1 VCELVHEKNR
11 HHNEK
16 LQEVYQSR
24 PAAAGAHYQPS
35 QGTFEYSRL
44 GTVRV
49 LSHKGG
55 SKGTVPTK
63 LCYYL
68 VP

>member
-1 VCELVHEKNR
+1 MGLLCELVHEKNR

-24 PAAAGAHYQPS
+24 PVAAGTHNQPS

-44 GTVRV
+44 GTGAV
-49 LSHKGG
+49 
-55 SKGTVPTK
+55 T
-63 LCYYL
+63 
-68 VP
+68 

>member
-1 VCELVHEKNR
+1 MGLLCELVHEKNR

-44 GTVRV
+44 GTGAV
-49 LSHKGG
+49 
-55 SKGTVPTK
+55 T
-63 LCYYL
+63 
-68 VP
+68 

>member
-1 VCELVHEKNR
+1 VWDCCVSPVHEKNR

-24 PAAAGAHYQPS
+24 PVAAGAHYQPS

-44 GTVRV
+44 GTGAVA
-49 LSHKGG
+49 
-55 SKGTVPTK
+55 
-63 LCYYL
+63 
-68 VP
+68 

>member
-1 VCELVHEKNR
+1 VGLLCELVHEKNR

-35 QGTFEYSRL
+35 QGRSENSRL
-44 GTVRV
+44 FTGAVT
-49 LSHKGG
+49 
-55 SKGTVPTK
+55 
-63 LCYYL
+63 
-68 VP
+68 